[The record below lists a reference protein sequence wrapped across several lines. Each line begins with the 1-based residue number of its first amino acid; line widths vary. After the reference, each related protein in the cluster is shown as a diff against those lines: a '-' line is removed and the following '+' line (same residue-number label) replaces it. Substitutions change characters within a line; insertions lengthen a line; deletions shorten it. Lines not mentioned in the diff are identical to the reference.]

1 MRNEGSDFRIYMKKC
16 GYIIALIHVVMF
28 WLSAYVIVF
37 TPVFLAIPN
46 EYQIILG
53 LLHPLV
59 KELSFSQYCYFARK
73 IGLQESS
80 TFEIT
85 WHSHMETYHA
95 LFLSVILG
103 NIANSETSYCILA
116 MDFITNIVNC
126 LRIIHRIKYKGSMH
140 RGKYDSACKI
150 FLQKL

>member
-1 MRNEGSDFRIYMKKC
+1 MKKC
-16 GYIIALIHVVMF
+16 CYIIALIHVVMF

-37 TPVFLAIPN
+37 TPVFLGIPN

-85 WHSHMETYHA
+85 WHSHMETTHA
-95 LFLSVILG
+95 QFLSIILG
-103 NIANSETSYCILA
+103 NITYTETSYCIL
-116 MDFITNIVNC
+116 
-126 LRIIHRIKYKGSMH
+126 LRLRRALI
-140 RGKYDSACKI
+140 
-150 FLQKL
+150 